1 MGGKYTMI
9 KIYISD
15 LLGKYKK
22 NQAWLAQETGIRP
35 ASISNFYY
43 EKVKRI
49 ELDQLEAIY
58 KAFKQLDKNIKFTD
72 IINIVDNEEKA
83 KD

>member
-1 MGGKYTMI
+1 MI

-22 NQAWLAQETGIRP
+22 NQAWLASVSGIRP
-35 ASISNFYY
+35 ATISSLYY

-58 KAFKQLDKNIKFTD
+58 KAFKQLDNSIKFSDIVD
-72 IINIVDNEEKA
+72 IIDSDNEEKA
-83 KD
+83 ED

>member
-1 MGGKYTMI
+1 MI

-22 NQAWLAQETGIRP
+22 NQAWLALETGIRP
-35 ASISNFYY
+35 ATISSFYY

-49 ELDQLEAIY
+49 EIDQLDAIV
-58 KAFKQLDKNIKFTD
+58 KAFKQLDKNIKFID
-72 IINIVDNEEKA
+72 IIDYIDIEDNKKA
-83 KD
+83 VGLH